1 MEGDIDETK
10 YEHLEQ
16 QDKITLK
23 STAKGMLQAE
33 VRIGGKMENN
43 EDVDKIIN
51 LQTYVWSSL
60 KQKFSNL
67 LWQENTSQGQNLD
80 TGE

>member
-1 MEGDIDETK
+1 MEEEIK
-10 YEHLEQ
+10 LERESR
-16 QDKITLK
+16 IELHT
-23 STAKGMLQAE
+23 TAKGLLQASVKIE
-33 VRIGGKMENN
+33 GKMENN

-51 LQTYVWSSL
+51 LQTYAWSSL

>member
-1 MEGDIDETK
+1 MEEEIK
-10 YEHLEQ
+10 LERESR
-16 QDKITLK
+16 IELHT
-23 STAKGMLQAE
+23 TAKGLLQASVKIE
-33 VRIGGKMENN
+33 GKMENN

-51 LQTYVWSSL
+51 LQTYAWSSL

-67 LWQENTSQGQNLD
+67 LWQENTSQGSNLD

>member
-51 LQTYVWSSL
+51 LQTYAWSSL